1 MLFEDL
7 VNVPVHSLDIETT
20 GFDHNQHR
28 IWSVGLA
35 ASDPTKSM
43 ERFIGGIVDANSS
56 DVVGDF
62 LNVAKQD
69 GSEVFASKQMARNS
83 FDPYFKNFKNGNL
96 TNISSAL
103 SEAGQILADAP
114 GVLLIQNV
122 PFEYGAFKA
131 AGSKEGA
138 EQGLSSADKSKFTSQ
153 VFGQDSAPSPI
164 VLDPAIAEKRK
175 AFMSAIDEQMRIGRE
190 AKDLTLLNANSIKLK
205 ETSQALENTIASTI
219 KNNLKRPVPIS
230 TTIDLMDISRMYL
243 ADLHLGGE
251 LDQGFLKTGTK
262 VEFLVNQLFDGMKE
276 SHTALSDAE
285 QQADIFAELN
295 KRRANIAKNG
305 LSDVD
310 RAFAAKVSE
319 PLTDAKL
326 FLSGITENLQKSASD
341 ISTEELGDVFKGIIK
356 RRENKLDGGFSRE
369 GYVDSVLKK
378 HSEGSSI
385 EDLIK
390 HVSDE
395 AEDLDISKYVK
406 DGDTPTRNTGSVLD
420 AFKNSSTKT
429 KVMVGAGALVG
440 VGLLSS
446 GPRRDVEEPRRKQE
460 TGAYNEL
467 YENVYAGQ
475 AYADWQQ
482 RNNSHKMSY

>member
-20 GFDHNQHR
+20 GFEHKQHR

-35 ASDPTKSM
+35 ASDPSKSM

-83 FDPYFKNFKNGNL
+83 FDPYFDKFKSGHL
-96 TNISSAL
+96 TNIGSAL
-103 SEAGQILADAP
+103 NEAGNILADAP

-122 PFEYGAFKA
+122 PFEHGAFA
-131 AGSKEGA
+131 AARSKQGA
-138 EQGLSSADKSKFTSQ
+138 EQGLSSAESSQFTSK
-153 VFGQDSAPSPI
+153 VFGQPSAPSPI
-164 VLDPAIAEKRK
+164 VLDPKIAEKRTE
-175 AFMSAIDEQMRIGRE
+175 FMKAIDEQMRIGRD
-190 AKDLTLLNANSIKLK
+190 AKDLHLLKANSIKLK
-205 ETSQALENTIASTI
+205 ETSQALENTISNTI
-219 KNNLKRPVPIS
+219 KNNLKRSAS

-310 RAFAAKVSE
+310 RAFAAKVAE

-326 FLSGITENLQKSASD
+326 FLSAITENLQKSASD
-341 ISTEELGDVFKGIIK
+341 ISTQELDNVFEGIIK
-356 RRENKLDGGFSRE
+356 LRENKPDGGFSRK
-369 GYVDSVLKK
+369 GYVSSVLDK
-378 HSEGSSI
+378 HRDGASI
-385 EDLIK
+385 EDLIR

-395 AEDLDISKYVK
+395 SENLDVSKYVK

-420 AFKNSSTKT
+420 SFKNSSTKT

>member
-20 GFDHNQHR
+20 GFEHKQHR

-35 ASDPTKSM
+35 ASDPSKSM

-83 FDPYFKNFKNGNL
+83 FDPYFDKFKSGHL
-96 TNISSAL
+96 TNIGSAL
-103 SEAGQILADAP
+103 NEAGNILADAP

-122 PFEYGAFKA
+122 PFEHGAFA
-131 AGSKEGA
+131 AARSKQGA
-138 EQGLSSADKSKFTSQ
+138 EQGLSSAESSQFTSK
-153 VFGQDSAPSPI
+153 VFGQPLAPSPI
-164 VLDPAIAEKRK
+164 VLDPEIAKKRTE
-175 AFMSAIDEQMRIGRE
+175 FMKAIDEQMRIGRD
-190 AKDLTLLNANSIKLK
+190 AKDLHLLKANSIKLK
-205 ETSQALENTIASTI
+205 ETSQALENTISSTI
-219 KNNLKRPVPIS
+219 KNNLKRSAS

-243 ADLHLGGE
+243 TDLHLGGE

-262 VEFLVNQLFDGMKE
+262 VEFLVGQLFSGMRE

-285 QQADIFAELN
+285 QQADIFKELN
-295 KRRANIAKNG
+295 LRRANIAKNG

-310 RAFAAKVSE
+310 RAFAAKVAE

-326 FLSGITENLQKSASD
+326 FLSAITENLQKSASD
-341 ISTEELGDVFKGIIK
+341 ISTKELDNVFEGIIK
-356 RRENKLDGGFSRE
+356 LRENKPDGGFSRK
-369 GYVDSVLKK
+369 GYVSSVLDK
-378 HSEGSSI
+378 HRDGASI
-385 EDLIK
+385 EDLIR

-395 AEDLDISKYVK
+395 SENLDVSKYVK